1 VVNVLHDSF
10 FAQPIGDPFSNA
22 IFEDRISRA
31 EPIGSF
37 ELVTVASAR
46 GPIRRTVIAEIGD
59 VIVLA
64 DPSRAEEAKM
74 AGITRFSIGFRRSDV
89 ISVEGLDK
97 LVRRL
102 RSGAEG
108 VMYIKSLRN

>member
-1 VVNVLHDSF
+1 MDTQILLL
-10 FAQPIGDPFSNA
+10 Q
-22 IFEDRISRA
+22 
-31 EPIGSF
+31 
-37 ELVTVASAR
+37 LVTVDSAR

-97 LVRRL
+97 LVL
-102 RSGAEG
+102 LKHNVQYEPAEHRQARPDP
-108 VMYIKSLRN
+108 LDAL